1 MRLLILL
8 FCCFT
13 GFASA
18 QGYEKLYSDYRGSLY
33 QIRLI
38 EKSSNSKAA
47 IGSGFQISADGLVAT
62 NYHVVAEAVRKPE
75 KYQLQYLS
83 VDGTMGELELLDI
96 DVVNDLALLRQSQPG
111 PEHIQLARRT
121 PGKGQTIVSLG
132 NPLDLGMTLVPGTYN
147 GIAAGSFYD
156 RIHFSGSINP
166 GMSGGPAIDARGEV
180 VGINVATAGNQI
192 SFLVPVEKLIAL
204 REHYQRQN
212 GHPVDL
218 LVATH
223 RQLLDN
229 QQKIIDA
236 VLAAEWKLRPLGEA
250 MVVGGILPSIQCWG
264 NSEEDEDNPV
274 RRIDK
279 GCTGQDVVYLSEDFN
294 TGRVEYEFFWLE
306 ADDLLPSRFYSEYQ
320 NQMSSFYPGNIAGE
334 DDVTNYRCRQ
344 GFTSQERRMGKSKA
358 DSSRLPVL
366 ARTSYC
372 VRRYQQFP
380 DLYDIFFLSL
390 TVDQKDRALVSHFTL
405 SGFTEG
411 SAAAFTEKF
420 TSEIQWH

>member
-1 MRLLILL
+1 MRLLTLL

-18 QGYEKLYSDYRGSLY
+18 QSYEKLYSDYRESLY

-75 KYQLQYLS
+75 KYRLQYLS
-83 VDGTMGELELLDI
+83 VDGNRGELELLDI
-96 DVVNDLALLRQSQPG
+96 DVVNDLALLRQDKPG
-111 PEHIQLARRT
+111 PEHINLSRHAPSHGT
-121 PGKGQTIVSLG
+121 TIISLG

-166 GMSGGPAIDARGEV
+166 GMSGGPVIDAKGEV

-192 SFLVPVEKLIAL
+192 SFLVPVDKLIAL
-204 REHYQRQN
+204 REHYQRQD
-212 GHPVDL
+212 GRPVDL
-218 LVATH
+218 QAATH

-229 QQKIIDA
+229 QQKIIDS
-236 VLAAEWKLRPLGEA
+236 VLEAEWKLRPLGDA
-250 MVVGGILPSIQCWG
+250 MVVGEILPSIQCWG

-274 RRIDK
+274 KRIDK
-279 GCTGQDVVYLSEDFN
+279 GCTGQDVIYLSENFN

-306 ADDLLPSRFYSEYQ
+306 ADDLLPSRFYSEYES
-320 NQMSSFYPGNIAGE
+320 QMSSFYPGNMAGE
-334 DDVTNYRCRQ
+334 DDVTNFRCRQ
-344 GFTSQERRMGKSKA
+344 GFTSQERKVGKSKA
-358 DSSRLPVL
+358 DNDRQPVR

-380 DLYDIFFLSL
+380 DLYDVFFLSL

-405 SGFTEG
+405 SGFTET
-411 SAAAFTEKF
+411 SATAFSEKF